1 RALEGLDCLNI
12 HKFYRFRAIKLQDW
26 VKEKCSNPEKH
37 SWDIQTLRDGLLVSL
52 EKWKVKLTNKGD
64 NCLFEQNNEDE
75 PPWLPSFYSYYSAFR
90 NGKRHIEWRPDIF
103 MVDDAGKEI
112 KAVEEYFPDS
122 SLMKTEG
129 WNDIEAQE
137 QLIKMICVRG
147 IARDMINTNNLI
159 KAFHHKLKYTYMRR
173 RPGCQLDGEVYIL
186 VEIPDVW
193 IIHFITNDDVEYTVQ
208 KKDSNKNELD
218 TKLIYIH
225 DDNIQ
230 KQPFSVLGSPI
241 SSDDIG
247 SVQKFNDNKNNEM
260 LKLQEDFAM
269 ITAEWQNKKIQD
281 ICSLRTT
288 LMNAAQIERT
298 RIAKVDIVPQ
308 VNNDDKPRIFSN

>member
-1 RALEGLDCLNI
+1 E
-12 HKFYRFRAIKLQDW
+12 
-26 VKEKCSNPEKH
+26 
-37 SWDIQTLRDGLLVSL
+37 LVSL

-64 NCLFEQNNEDE
+64 NCLFEQNNEHSE
-75 PPWLPSFYSYYSAFR
+75 MGSGYSIAFLISNYKRSVTLKRWLTFL
-90 NGKRHIEWRPDIF
+90 KKEHIEWRPDIF

-308 VNNDDKPRIFSN
+308 VNNDDKPRIFSNVRFKRQNKF